1 MKRKI
6 LSIGIAAAMTAAVLP
21 NAAMADST
29 VFDEYLYY
37 NDFSENMDGLE
48 IVKNVQS
55 DTVTVEDGKLVINNT
70 TAWKSWIDLAVSD
83 SEGWEEFSV
92 GVSAEILG
100 KQNYFA
106 IYPYAGDTANYYLEL
121 TDQNGIYR
129 DNIVNKAIQ
138 AWGNNLRFKVDANK
152 ASSTLYAYPTNLWES
167 SGDME
172 TVRSATHTTTAGGVM
187 FSGMWGTEPIKIDE
201 IAITD
206 LRAKA
211 ALTSSADALKAG
223 DTLTVKFSEAMDTE
237 TFTAD
242 NFCFTDG
249 VNSLNA
255 AAVTANGADE
265 AIVTVPATVD
275 AGHAYTLV
283 AKKEIKDADG
293 DRLNND
299 KKFSVKTADADMFVV
314 SSIPEAG
321 AEMAPDSKIT
331 LNFNKAIDFSAAP
344 SITLKDA
351 DDTEIPCSI
360 DESASADKTLVVVPG
375 KLLKNGKAYT
385 LTVSGVKNTDGALCD
400 VFTLAFTTKQAASSE
415 NYLYYNDFSENM
427 NGLEVLNNVKD
438 DTISV
443 ENGKLKITQQSTAF
457 QSFVQLYMTGSE
469 DWEEYSLEA
478 TAQITGKPGFIFFR
492 PKGAKEATNAE
503 TEEAHQFMINTT
515 GLVRNKTNNGD
526 IQSWG
531 DRPIMKMKLNVDGNK
546 SDFLMAPYSTWES
559 SGYLESYSNVEHAS
573 NAGGLNIDAIWGADT
588 VYIDEIKV
596 IDLRAQ
602 AEAYNTKD
610 LLPGDV
616 ITVRFSE
623 NMTPSAMSADN
634 VVFENNGTEIP
645 VIVTNNGSDEMYITV
660 PDEVLSNE
668 EYTLTVKKEITDT
681 DGDRLNNDK
690 KFTVTTKKSNFN
702 VISVTPENG
711 AVNVYALTDITITF
725 DNPIDYTAAD
735 DVNISVTGSD
745 ESSIGAKI
753 NLAQST
759 KNTMFIELS
768 GELEPGVTYTVS
780 ISGVKS
786 EAQDTMLGAKKFSF
800 TVAEKSADYLYV
812 NDFSDPSTL
821 SDFTITQ
828 KSGTES
834 AQITDGRLVLETG
847 NSVSGSDMTAYDLG
861 LFINGSENW
870 SDYEVEME
878 VSANT
883 QYKFPYV
890 KLRGETLTALLQ
902 PLSSTL
908 TFGMTSFDNVVKGE
922 TYAQTFNNKMHKLVI
937 RAEGN
942 HFTLSYDGE
951 KIMDGEGSDIA
962 AKGGISI
969 GAQWVGCALVDN
981 IKVKDLGISCR
992 VENPKN
998 LSEGDE
1004 VRIVFDREMN
1014 TDTFISEYVTVA
1026 DTNGK
1031 TLNVSVREQDSKTML
1046 VKFPYGLASDEKYI
1060 ITLSNEI
1067 ASKSGIGLSAEKSF
1081 EIKSVEKDLHVG
1093 NLKLISNGSEIT
1105 KLSAN
1110 QEIAASAYVKN
1121 SKTQGA
1127 NAVLVMAVY
1136 DADGRCVAI
1145 KTAGGEIDA
1154 KEDKTLT
1161 TEGYTLPA
1169 NVKGYS
1175 VRIMTVD
1182 SLDTIMPLVTSRV
1195 Y

>member
-21 NAAMADST
+21 NVAMADST

-106 IYPYAGDTANYYLEL
+106 IYPYAADTTNYYLEL

-275 AGHAYTLV
+275 AGHTYTLV

-351 DDTEIPCSI
+351 DNTEIPCSI
-360 DESASADKTLVVVPG
+360 DESASADKTLVIVPG

-443 ENGKLKITQQSTAF
+443 EDGKLKITQQSTAF

-503 TEEAHQFMINTT
+503 TEAHQLMINTT

-711 AVNVYALTDITITF
+711 AVNVDALTDITITF

-768 GELEPGVTYTVS
+768 GELEPGETYTVS

-800 TVAEKSADYLYV
+800 AVAEKSADYLYV

-828 KSGTES
+828 KSGAES
-834 AQITDGRLVLETG
+834 AQITDGRLVLATG

-870 SDYEVEME
+870 SDYEIEME

-981 IKVKDLGISCR
+981 IKVKDLGISCY

-1031 TLNVSVREQDSKTML
+1031 TLNVSVRAQDSKTML
-1046 VKFPYGLASDEKYI
+1046 VKLPYGLASDEKYI

-1067 ASKSGIGLSAEKSF
+1067 ASKSGIGLSAEKRF

-1121 SKTQGA
+1121 SKTQSA
-1127 NAVLVMAVY
+1127 SAVLVMAVY

-1145 KTAGGEIDA
+1145 KTAGGEFDA
-1154 KEDKTLT
+1154 KTDRTLT

-1169 NVKGYS
+1169 IVKGYS